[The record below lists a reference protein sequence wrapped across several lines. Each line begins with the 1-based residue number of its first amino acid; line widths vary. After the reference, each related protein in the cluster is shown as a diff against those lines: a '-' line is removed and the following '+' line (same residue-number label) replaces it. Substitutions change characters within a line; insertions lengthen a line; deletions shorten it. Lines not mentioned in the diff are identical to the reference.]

1 MPATSTHLLF
11 ARDEQ
16 AALDLNPDADLTRTP
31 AYVGLI
37 AAVVILLLAAG
48 PAVNRAG
55 FSSDEEITALTVRG
69 VATTGLPVLPSGILY
84 LRGVLYTYAAWLAG
98 GVLGQSLPAFR
109 VVSLLFA
116 ILAVLL
122 LFCVARQ
129 VTTTTAAIW
138 AALLLASYQPHIAAA
153 VFARFYSAF
162 VAASLC
168 AIWLFQPSQTARR
181 NDSAFLAALGVCR
194 LVHEFA
200 VILALLPLCQAV
212 CAPHADQPRRRC
224 FWLFLKCV
232 VLLGLIQIV
241 LTGFEGLSIATH
253 LGVTNLRLGFFGSVP
268 LAPPSLPVHRLA
280 GPAALVV
287 IAAWHLLAGVVARR
301 TTRAPWP
308 AIVAYGICAF
318 LFQMGALLMVG
329 VVAMLSQ
336 PRQATRMLLAGV
348 MLAASSAGAWLLFTG
363 TATDTQLSLRMAYQ
377 LVSSTMWYPWE
388 GLVLL
393 SETLTLTTL
402 AAAVAATALVFR
414 RTPLPKD
421 DGLRILALF
430 SVITLAVLG
439 LSGVELQ
446 WRYVLLAAPPLFLL
460 SAQFIESA
468 GQWLV
473 RRMPLESSLLPRR
486 LAAATVSGALVI
498 ACIGDQYLG
507 VLRAND
513 SLPAASRGSIFAP
526 PTDAR
531 WRADIFFANV
541 EPGDRVI
548 CNDELACQFL
558 AGRVDYWLLPSARI
572 VERYTAVGVEGRRG
586 FYAGSTI
593 LTTEDALERIIE
605 CGHGAVAI
613 IVLDTGKFDYLESR
627 VLAIRMAT
635 KFRGTVTAAGGEHM
649 IVRISDASVTRTCEG
664 GGS

>member
-1 MPATSTHLLF
+1 MSNHLLF

-16 AALDLNPDADLTRTP
+16 AAFDLNSDADLTRTP

-84 LRGVLYTYAAWLAG
+84 LRGVLYTYSAWLAG
-98 GVLGQSLPAFR
+98 GVLGQSLPAYR

-181 NDSAFLAALGVCR
+181 NDWAFLAALGVCR

-212 CAPHADQPRRRC
+212 CAQPAAQPRRRC

-268 LAPPSLPVHRLA
+268 LAPPPLPVHRLA
-280 GPAALVV
+280 GPAALVL
-287 IAAWHLLAGVVARR
+287 IAAWHLLAAIVARR
-301 TTRAPWP
+301 ITHAPWP
-308 AIVAYGICAF
+308 AIVAYGMCAF
-318 LFQMGALLMVG
+318 LFQMGAHAHGRCGGDALPTPPGSANPSRGGNACREQRRGMDSLHGDGHRCAVFSQAGLPPRLVDDVVSVG
-329 VVAMLSQ
+329 RARA
-336 PRQATRMLLAGV
+336 PGRNAHAGH
-348 MLAASSAGAWLLFTG
+348 AGGGCCRNGA
-363 TATDTQLSLRMAYQ
+363 R
-377 LVSSTMWYPWE
+377 VP
-388 GLVLL
+388 
-393 SETLTLTTL
+393 
-402 AAAVAATALVFR
+402 
-414 RTPLPKD
+414 
-421 DGLRILALF
+421 
-430 SVITLAVLG
+430 
-439 LSGVELQ
+439 
-446 WRYVLLAAPPLFLL
+446 
-460 SAQFIESA
+460 
-468 GQWLV
+468 
-473 RRMPLESSLLPRR
+473 
-486 LAAATVSGALVI
+486 SGAI
-498 ACIGDQYLG
+498 
-507 VLRAND
+507 
-513 SLPAASRGSIFAP
+513 
-526 PTDAR
+526 T
-531 WRADIFFANV
+531 
-541 EPGDRVI
+541 
-548 CNDELACQFL
+548 
-558 AGRVDYWLLPSARI
+558 
-572 VERYTAVGVEGRRG
+572 EG
-586 FYAGSTI
+586 
-593 LTTEDALERIIE
+593 
-605 CGHGAVAI
+605 
-613 IVLDTGKFDYLESR
+613 
-627 VLAIRMAT
+627 
-635 KFRGTVTAAGGEHM
+635 
-649 IVRISDASVTRTCEG
+649 
-664 GGS
+664 